1 MDNATSNGKTSLQ
14 ARLEEP
20 QVLAAM
26 NRLLDRIDSLE
37 ETVDTLHM
45 AIKEGPGFAAMVTD
59 MVDDTIRTAAASGI
73 DVEHRAKNALTLAE
87 RVTDD
92 KTSASLDQALTLA
105 QEAPGLVAMMADM
118 FDEAVRNAAAE
129 GVDLESRLKGVLQ
142 LAGQLTEPGTLEA
155 LHTVLGLLGEAPGFV
170 AMVADMADEQIRTA
184 AAEGIDV
191 DARLKGILKLT
202 GRLTDPETTH
212 ALEGLLDVNS
222 VHAVGALGQALAHSQ
237 DKAPEA
243 IGPMGLWKK
252 LKDPDVQY
260 AMGFL
265 MNVAQHMGRELK
277 AGS

>member
-1 MDNATSNGKTSLQ
+1 MNLG
-14 ARLEEP
+14 
-20 QVLAAM
+20 LA
-26 NRLLDRIDSLE
+26 L
-37 ETVDTLHM
+37 
-45 AIKEGPGFAAMVTD
+45 VT
-59 MVDDTIRTAAASGI
+59 
-73 DVEHRAKNALTLAE
+73 
-87 RVTDD
+87 
-92 KTSASLDQALTLA
+92 
-105 QEAPGLVAMMADM
+105 
-118 FDEAVRNAAAE
+118 
-129 GVDLESRLKGVLQ
+129 VLQ
-142 LAGQLTEPGTLEA
+142 FAGQLTEPGTLEA

-170 AMVADMADEQIRTA
+170 AMVADMVRDAPPIDLWDH
-184 AAEGIDV
+184 IDV